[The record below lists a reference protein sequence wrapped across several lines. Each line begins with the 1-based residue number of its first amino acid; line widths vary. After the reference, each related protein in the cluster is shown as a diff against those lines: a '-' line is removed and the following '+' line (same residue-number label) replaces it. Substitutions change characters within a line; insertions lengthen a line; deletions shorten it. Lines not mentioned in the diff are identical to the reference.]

1 MNQAFHKPLI
11 RAARRFPAYLS
22 ACVVFG
28 LAIAACRRE
37 PVKPGGNESVSP
49 TGGSSAPRAELVFP
63 TALRVEDE
71 TVNAFLEQAMLVT
84 TRGDYDAFRTLWVA
98 VDEPFARDQF
108 DRGWQS
114 LIRLRIEVLQKIRDP
129 VDQGIIYGLYAVAEL
144 DPEALPAGEEPQ
156 RRVVLE
162 LRREAEGWKFA
173 NAREDVRKA
182 VIELHRRA
190 SSEEEVAAKPA
201 P

>member
-11 RAARRFPAYLS
+11 RAARRFPASLP
-22 ACVVFG
+22 AFAVFG

-37 PVKPGGNESVSP
+37 PVKPGGDEPVSP
-49 TGGSSAPRAELVFP
+49 TGGSPPRAELVFP
-63 TALRVEDE
+63 AALRVEDE
-71 TVNAFLEQAMLVT
+71 TVNAFLERAMQVT
-84 TRGDYDAFRTLWVA
+84 TGGDYDVFRTLWVA

-114 LIRLRIEVLQKIRDP
+114 LIRLRVEVLQKIRDP
-129 VDQGIIYGLYAVAEL
+129 VDQAVIYGLYAVAEL

-173 NAREDVRKA
+173 NAREEVRKA

-190 SSEEEVAAKPA
+190 SSEEEVAATPA

>member
-1 MNQAFHKPLI
+1 MLA
-11 RAARRFPAYLS
+11 
-22 ACVVFG
+22 VFG
-28 LAIAACRRE
+28 LAIASCRRE
-37 PVKPGGNESVSP
+37 PVKPGGDEVVP
-49 TGGSSAPRAELVFP
+49 QTGGAPSRAELVFP
-63 TALRVEDE
+63 AELRVEDE
-71 TVNAFLEQAMLVT
+71 TVNAFLEQAMQVT
-84 TRGDYDAFRTLWVA
+84 TGGDYDVFRTLWVA

-114 LIRLRIEVLQKIRDP
+114 LVRLRVEVLQKIRDP
-129 VDQGIIYGLYAVAEL
+129 VDQAIIYGLYAVAEL

-173 NAREDVRKA
+173 NARDDVRRA

-190 SSEEEVAAKPA
+190 NPEEEVAAKSA